1 MSKVLILM
9 TNEYNNIDSSL
20 SSIASAIGGNC
31 FEESIVV
38 ANINKFNNDI
48 TNNRLIGQGNSFSI
62 NYGSFLLAINGSLSF
77 SIDYKDYTLSKNNW
91 MAIFPNNIISLGKM
105 SENFYGILIISSK
118 SFFEDTISSNK
129 TIPISFFGNIN
140 KVGNMIPLS
149 EVDTLLLKEATDRIT
164 YYMKADHLFKRE
176 MVTLSF
182 LTYLLELGNI
192 ALKESSVSKISYT
205 TSRKEIITQQFIRLV
220 RMHAKHQH
228 SIAFYSGKLCISTK
242 HLSLV
247 VRETTGRTAKDW
259 IAGQIILEAK
269 ILFRKPGTTIQAISD
284 ELNFSDQASFSKFF
298 KNHTGF
304 TPKKYILAL

>member
-1 MSKVLILM
+1 
-9 TNEYNNIDSSL
+9 
-20 SSIASAIGGNC
+20 
-31 FEESIVV
+31 
-38 ANINKFNNDI
+38 
-48 TNNRLIGQGNSFSI
+48 
-62 NYGSFLLAINGSLSF
+62 
-77 SIDYKDYTLSKNNW
+77 
-91 MAIFPNNIISLGKM
+91 
-105 SENFYGILIISSK
+105 
-118 SFFEDTISSNK
+118 
-129 TIPISFFGNIN
+129 
-140 KVGNMIPLS
+140 MIPLS

-192 ALKESSVSKISYT
+192 ALKESSVSKMTYT